1 MKKKITVM
9 LATLFLGG
17 ISVMNPAQIVC
28 AGTLS
33 QQDNAN
39 TADKEPQTAA
49 EKRKAMLTP
58 EFYTKFLGAYFFTIS
73 TIEKEF
79 EVNPVRIVGL
89 TFFYDFGT
97 CFVGMEANKE
107 GVVTQ
112 MTLRLYAD
120 KAVEFIQKAID
131 YGYKYISDGKEVN
144 VRTESDILSDVYASK
159 VKRYRKKTE
168 HGNVYLEV
176 STNKENVNEYA
187 IAIYRSAK

>member
-1 MKKKITVM
+1 M
-9 LATLFLGG
+9 
-17 ISVMNPAQIVC
+17 
-28 AGTLS
+28 
-33 QQDNAN
+33 
-39 TADKEPQTAA
+39 
-49 EKRKAMLTP
+49 
-58 EFYTKFLGAYFFTIS
+58 
-73 TIEKEF
+73 
-79 EVNPVRIVGL
+79 RIVGL

-159 VKRYRKKTE
+159 
-168 HGNVYLEV
+168 
-176 STNKENVNEYA
+176 
-187 IAIYRSAK
+187 